1 MALPARLVGIFPV
14 VPCNELSE
22 ISAILGLVALARLM
36 VNPEG
41 RRGKT
46 AYRLLLAVS
55 VATLIITQTRGAF
68 ASFFMGLILLL
79 ILTRRFRLAAVAGV
93 FSFLAGFFLLVF
105 TNFGASVTGFLLR
118 GQTTTEASGISGRGE
133 TWAEAFSKILEHP
146 FLGYGGFA
154 GARFVVLSKNSISSS
169 ALNTY
174 IDSALNIGIIGPI
187 ILLIVVFV
195 IGRSL
200 WKSIDRNDL
209 TRPDSYLALEMFL
222 AFVIIMV
229 SSMESSNLI
238 THPPLE
244 FLTVMG
250 AAQVL
255 AYQRKFFYAA
265 SPFHT
270 PGVLG
275 GGMAEG
281 AV

>member
-1 MALPARLVGIFPV
+1 
-14 VPCNELSE
+14 
-22 ISAILGLVALARLM
+22 LVALARLM
-36 VNPEG
+36 VNPKAQ
-41 RRGKT
+41 RRKT
-46 AYRLLLAVS
+46 AYRLLLAGS
-55 VATLIITQTRGAF
+55 IATLIITQTRGAF
-68 ASFFMGLILLL
+68 ASFFIGLVLLL
-79 ILTRRFRLAAVAGV
+79 ILTRRFRLAAVAAV

-105 TNFGASVTGFLLR
+105 TNFGASATNFLLR
-118 GQTTTEASGISGRGE
+118 GQSAKEAGGLSGRGDM
-133 TWAEAFSKILEHP
+133 WAEGFSKILEHP

-154 GARFVVLSKNSISSS
+154 GARFVVLSKNSIGGS

-174 IDSALNIGIIGPI
+174 IDSALNIGIAGPI

-209 TRPDSYLALEMFL
+209 SRPDSYLALEMFM

-229 SSMESSNLI
+229 SSMESGNLI

-244 FLTVMG
+244 FLAVLG

-255 AYQRKFFYAA
+255 SYERKFSYAA
-265 SPFHT
+265 SPF
-270 PGVLG
+270 PAPNVLG
-275 GGMAEG
+275 EGMAEG